1 LPDLTVLRRLALTT
15 IHPRFRLPASRLG
28 SHPDIE
34 SIGGGR
40 RNMLAIDIQSGLS
53 EAWERIITFVPKFL
67 GFLAIL
73 LIGYFVA
80 KLVARLVD
88 RLLERVGFGGWGGGG
103 AAHTGPEPTRF
114 RGSG

>member
-1 LPDLTVLRRLALTT
+1 MESLRHLKRRTSSCPDFLHRLALTT

-40 RNMLAIDIQSGLS
+40 GNMLAIDIQSGLS

-67 GFLAIL
+67 
-73 LIGYFVA
+73 
-80 KLVARLVD
+80 
-88 RLLERVGFGGWGGGG
+88 
-103 AAHTGPEPTRF
+103 
-114 RGSG
+114 